1 MIIVRLVCVHRHR
14 HHAGNFERFR
24 LRRVFFCC
32 SLFRI
37 SLPMEITSSC
47 VYNNVVAV
55 CGRTTTARADP
66 SSSLTPCCNK
76 CVSFFFAG
84 HARYTRSHTGDYWW
98 VIAGYR
104 ASAAADGRKR
114 YVGLAYV
121 CVVWYM
127 VEIAFKCIPNHID
140 HIAYY
145 TSYSCARLFI

>member
-104 ASAAADGRKR
+104 ASACRLPPMAVNDMLVWRT
-114 YVGLAYV
+114 
-121 CVVWYM
+121 CVLYGIWLKLHSNASQ
-127 VEIAFKCIPNHID
+127 I
-140 HIAYY
+140 
-145 TSYSCARLFI
+145 T